1 MKAFLTRS
9 LTSLD
14 ALALADT
21 AVPEPEAGEVVI
33 AVGAASVQL
42 ADIAFALGQRL
53 PRPALPFTP
62 GMEAAGLVA
71 SVGAGVKG
79 LKKGDLVAAFLP
91 SGGIAEFAT
100 AKAAAVVTLPKGVTP
115 TVGASLPHGHAAVVL
130 ALRERAALKAGET
143 LVVLGAGGRQ
153 GLAAIEIGKQLGAR
167 VIAVA
172 SSTERREAAA
182 EQGADDVLDPGNTSV
197 AEQVLNLT
205 GNRGADVIFD
215 PVSGDAAIAAFPAG
229 VPGMRYVLTGFA
241 GGSVPRLDPSQLFA
255 RDATLIAANA
265 MLAVERDPAAARK
278 ALGDVIAWTAGGKLK
293 PRIAAKFALKDAR
306 AAFDYIAARRGI
318 GATIVTMG

>member
-14 ALALADT
+14 ALALAD
-21 AVPEPEAGEVVI
+21 AAAPEAGAGEIVI

-42 ADIAFALGQRL
+42 ADIAFALGQRP
-53 PRPALPFTP
+53 PRPALPFTS

-100 AKAAAVVTLPKGVTP
+100 ANAAAVVALPKGVTP
-115 TVGASLPHGHAAVVL
+115 TVGASLPHGHAAVLL
-130 ALRERAALKAGET
+130 ALRERASLKAGET

-153 GLAAIEIGKQLGAR
+153 GLAAIEIGKLLGAR

-172 SSTERREAAA
+172 SSKERREAAA

-197 AEQVLNLT
+197 AEQVLKLT

-265 MLAVERDPAAARK
+265 VLAVERDPAAARR
-278 ALGDVIAWTAGGKLK
+278 ALGDVIAWTADGKLK

-306 AAFDYIAARRGI
+306 AAFDYVAARRGI
-318 GATIVTMG
+318 GATVVTMG